1 MDQSMLFYQ
10 QTCKC
15 NDWGLNGQIF
25 GSSSGLSRACSPE
38 LAGVIG
44 PLQLQELFH
53 KEVGRLS

>member
-1 MDQSMLFYQ
+1 MLFYQ

-15 NDWGLNGQIF
+15 NDWGLNGQFF
-25 GSSSGLSRACSPE
+25 GSSSGLSQACSPE
-38 LAGVIG
+38 LAGVVG